1 MKKNWR
7 QIFELNQIVRI
18 VGIVIALSLVWN
30 TVLVVQKN
38 YGLQAQVD
46 DLKSEIELLE
56 LENENLRYSIAYYKT
71 DEFLE
76 LAAREQFNQKA
87 PGERVVALPEED
99 AVYLTPEEKE
109 ANQAEPKP
117 QYQEN
122 LDQWLYFLFKQE
134 PS

>member
-18 VGIVIALSLVWN
+18 VGIVIALSMVWN